1 MRGLN
6 QKGKLKPNKYQ
17 TPPPSRK
24 KKREKNEEEKK
35 KSAQKQDSV
44 EFICDEYEQLQI
56 TSSSTIRKNTMMLK
70 K

>member
-1 MRGLN
+1 M
-6 QKGKLKPNKYQ
+6 
-17 TPPPSRK
+17 
-24 KKREKNEEEKK
+24 KKRRK

-56 TSSSTIRKNTMMLK
+56 TSSSTIRKNAMMLK